1 MKSENKCLPY
11 LSLVNGQYIF
21 VGVFKDPVRKGF
33 LVEKDF
39 VEKKYTQLILPI
51 ASFLDDNY
59 FINSEGI
66 IEEVNPYC
74 KHCGSR
80 KFSRKGYNWRLL
92 FLDNGMAIRVKVKR
106 YKCNKCERKF
116 QVEFTDYWGKFC
128 NFSNEIK
135 NKSKILLQNGW
146 KSLRNIGNDFK
157 SLLNLDISHETVRKS
172 LKNNGDLYWLNEE
185 LKLSGYYGF
194 DTQWIRIEQK
204 WVYRHEIFDIV
215 NNMSVACL
223 ISKKETP
230 DVIENFINT
239 SIHPKDR
246 KAIITDLKKDY
257 DKIMENLGFKHQHCT
272 FHLIKNINT
281 SLKSKITEELNKYEE
296 EIRKNNPELSKTK
309 INELI
314 KNKKDEIKDEIK
326 ICLNLFY
333 ELFHQ
338 QSLEKAMSFIELLKR
353 ELKNFPKM
361 LQDYLNKNFFPEYR
375 KYLVFLE
382 EPFIGKLESTNNK
395 LENYFG
401 NTLDRH
407 TKRIYRTPEGI
418 FDYIMARKNGWV
430 ENQKKVLTK

>member
-230 DVIENFINT
+230 DVIKNFINT